1 MGSYKDRLMV
11 IANGVMISASS
22 TEKSRAFAMGDW
34 FHYPQN
40 KGNLEI
46 KNLHGLNSFNFAGG
60 NNDKFGLVE
69 IEVWGLK

>member
-40 KGNLEI
+40 TGNLEI